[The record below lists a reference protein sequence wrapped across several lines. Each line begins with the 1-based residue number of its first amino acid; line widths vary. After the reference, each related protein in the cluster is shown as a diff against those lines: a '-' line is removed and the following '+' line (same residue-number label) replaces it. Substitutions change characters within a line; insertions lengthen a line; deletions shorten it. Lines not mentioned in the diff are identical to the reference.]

1 MRKDKSQERI
11 SILSKILPH
20 IKPFEDDIDDILT
33 DMRDIDDITVEKFNT
48 IIHIIYRNRS
58 NDKKKYSVNLSGY
71 ERGEF
76 DNELSYLQ
84 KLFVLTNLPNIDMY
98 VIRGGRI
105 GVNNSNIH
113 DFKSE
118 ISNIENRC
126 KSMDIKLDIENNT
139 PPNPPLFS
147 KEIRSIFTLSF
158 KDKIDPKVFI
168 QTYDYQK
175 YIPKNIISDFE
186 KFLNINRIPIGD
198 RENLVNIIKRG
209 DWK

>member
-1 MRKDKSQERI
+1 MRKDKKQERI
-11 SILSKILPH
+11 SILNKILPH
-20 IKPFEDDIDDILT
+20 IKPFEDDIDDLLT
-33 DMRDIDDITVEKFNT
+33 DMRDIDDINVEKFNT
-48 IIHIIYRNRS
+48 IIHIIYRNRA
-58 NDKKKYSVNLSGY
+58 NAKMKYSVNLSGY

-76 DNELSYLQ
+76 DSELSYLQ

-105 GVNNSNIH
+105 GVNNID

-126 KSMDIKLDIENNT
+126 KSMDIKLYIENNYPIT
-139 PPNPPLFS
+139 P
-147 KEIRSIFTLSF
+147 IFTLNF
-158 KDKIDPKVFI
+158 KDKIDPKVFV
-168 QTYDYQK
+168 QKYDYQK